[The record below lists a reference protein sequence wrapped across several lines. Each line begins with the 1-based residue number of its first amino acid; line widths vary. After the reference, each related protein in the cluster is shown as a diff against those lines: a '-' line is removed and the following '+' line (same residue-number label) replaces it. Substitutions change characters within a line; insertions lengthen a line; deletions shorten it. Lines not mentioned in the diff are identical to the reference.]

1 MGCALSAS
9 PQRVLLRAHPLC
21 DAEAGLDESHAM
33 PAPFDL
39 LLSVGQTLPC
49 KVCNN
54 PADLY
59 GVVDFSKNCEEQR
72 GLYLPLSGVPV
83 YYHRCKSCGLIFTAV
98 FDHWP
103 MAYFA
108 ERIYND
114 GYAQVDPDYLER
126 RPQANQALVAD
137 FVQRGQA
144 LQVLDYGGGNGRL
157 AALLRERG
165 ITASSWDPMIDPG
178 SPPQAGFDVVT
189 SFEVFEHT
197 PTPVATCAQALSCL
211 RPSGVLLFTTL
222 TVDKLPPGA
231 AHFWYIAPRNGHI
244 TIHTRQSLAAL
255 FGRFGYRMHH
265 FTDVLHLAV
274 REVPAWL
281 T

>member
-1 MGCALSAS
+1 MGWALSAS
-9 PQRVLLRAHPLC
+9 PQRVLLRARPLC

-72 GLYLPLSGVPV
+72 GLFLPLTGVPV

-108 ERIYND
+108 DRIYND

-137 FVQRGQA
+137 FVQHRRADA
-144 LQVLDYGGGNGRL
+144 LDDFL
-157 AALLRERG
+157 
-165 ITASSWDPMIDPG
+165 G
-178 SPPQAGFDVVT
+178 SVDGLDVVLKND
-189 SFEVFEHT
+189 H
-197 PTPVATCAQALSCL
+197 PVGQDVGVVRAARPQRHAGVQAEQQVAPAQVHGAPLL
-211 RPSGVLLFTTL
+211 AGRPIFDHDVDVVHQIDDLL
-222 TVDKLPPGA
+222 G
-231 AHFWYIAPRNGHI
+231 
-244 TIHTRQSLAAL
+244 Q
-255 FGRFGYRMHH
+255 
-265 FTDVLHLAV
+265 
-274 REVPAWL
+274 
-281 T
+281 